1 MREDNGY
8 YYHVRITLK
17 SKKGF
22 DELKLDL
29 NKSELADRFIVPYEF
44 GNTIMMNGKSINPSD
59 IERFH
64 INRTKESS
72 PELIPKI
79 RAKRAGSNIIV
90 PISTEWYVTEE
101 GEDLTDKFVL
111 GPPGYKKDTEKSMDP
126 MTPDTL
132 SLSRKIFIVHG
143 HNEEM
148 KQAVARTIGMLD
160 LEPIILHEQPNE
172 GKTII
177 EKFEKHSQEL
187 SFTIILLSPDDKGCT
202 VDSFPGNAKFRARQN
217 VILEMGY
224 FVGKFGRERVF
235 VLHNE
240 SKDFDL
246 PSDITGVLYTSYKD
260 KWQFEL
266 VRELKACGYEVD
278 ANKIL

>member
-1 MREDNGY
+1 MREDDRY

-17 SKKGF
+17 SKIGY

-29 NKSELADRFIVPYEF
+29 DKETLYDRFIIPYEL
-44 GNTIMMNGKSINPSD
+44 GNNIMMNGKQINLLD
-59 IERFH
+59 IDRFK
-64 INRTKESS
+64 INRTNESS
-72 PELIPKI
+72 SQLIPKI
-79 RAKRAGSNIIV
+79 RAKIAGKGFGI
-90 PISTEWYVTEE
+90 PISDEWYVTKE
-101 GEDLTDKFVL
+101 GEDLTDKLVL
-111 GPPGYKKDTEKSMDP
+111 GPPGYKKDTEKSMDS
-126 MTPDTL
+126 MAPDTL

-148 KQAVARTIGMLD
+148 KQAVARIIGMLD

-177 EKFEKHSQEL
+177 EKIEKHSQEV
-187 SFTIILLSPDDKGCT
+187 FFAIILLSPDDKGCT
-202 VDSFPGNAKFRARQN
+202 VDSFPDNAKYRARQN

-224 FVGKFGRERVF
+224 FIGKFGRERVF
-235 VLHNE
+235 VLYKE

-278 ANKIL
+278 ANKLL